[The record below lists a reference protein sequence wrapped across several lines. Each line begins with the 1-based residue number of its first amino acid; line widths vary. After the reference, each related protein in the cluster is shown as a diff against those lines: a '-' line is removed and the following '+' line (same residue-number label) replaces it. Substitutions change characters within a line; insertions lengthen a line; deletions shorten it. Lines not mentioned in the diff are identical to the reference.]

1 MRLTLPVKDTG
12 IGLMAGLS
20 APLAFKSGRE
30 ARLGLSIRPKRSWPV
45 ELLAERRIGLD
56 RTTPSRFVV
65 MAAGGISDRALGK
78 GWTAS
83 GYAQLG
89 VAGLRHHMAFVDG
102 ELAATRPAFSLG
114 SHPIKAGFGMWGAA
128 QPDMHRI
135 DIGPVIETRIAIA
148 DRPVRLSL
156 QWRERVS
163 GDVRP
168 RSGPALAIGSDF

>member
-1 MRLTLPVKDTG
+1 MRLTLPLKETG
-12 IGLMAGLS
+12 LGLVAGLS

-30 ARLGLSIRPKRSWPV
+30 ARLGLSLRPKRTWPV

-56 RTTPSRFVV
+56 QTTPSRFVV
-65 MAAGGISDRALGK
+65 MAAGGVSDRALGK

-89 VAGLRHHMAFVDG
+89 VAGLRHPMAFADG
-102 ELAATRPAFSLG
+102 ELTATRSAFHLAA
-114 SHPIKAGFGMWGAA
+114 HRVKAGLGVWGAA

-135 DIGPVIETRIAIA
+135 DIGPVLETRITIA

-168 RSGPALAIGSDF
+168 RSGPALVIGSDF